1 MDCNDRNVH
10 EGADCPPDPMGGR
23 EWTAQPERA
32 IERDPTADQDS
43 AAHQAAEPAAERRRA
58 ERERAAEVLDLQEG
72 RGDVRLA
79 TVSQA
84 RELLGR
90 ARRIAVVGA
99 SPDPDRP
106 SYGVMAY
113 LTDAGYECVP
123 INPSVAEVLGRP
135 TFPDVVAATRA
146 TGRFDIVDVFR
157 RPDVAP
163 DVARQAVE
171 AGAGALWLQLG
182 VVSWEAARIAG
193 EAGLPVVMD
202 RCAKIEHDAMRMRG
216 G

>member
-1 MDCNDRNVH
+1 MDYKDRD
-10 EGADCPPDPMGGR
+10 EQGMAGGPPDSAVGR
-23 EWTAQPERA
+23 KR
-32 IERDPTADQDS
+32 
-43 AAHQAAEPAAERRRA
+43 AAEPGRSIERAAAERRRA

-72 RGDVRLA
+72 RGAVELA
-79 TVSQA
+79 SIAEA
-84 RELLGR
+84 RALLGR
-90 ARRIAVVGA
+90 ARRIAIVGA

-113 LTDAGYECVP
+113 LLDAGYDCVP

-157 RPDVAP
+157 RPDAAP
-163 DVARQAVE
+163 GVARQAVE

-182 VVSWEAARIAG
+182 VVSWEAAGIAAG
-193 EAGLPVVMD
+193 AGLPVVMD

>member
-1 MDCNDRNVH
+1 MDYNDRDVH
-10 EGADCPPDPMGGR
+10 GGTDGPSDPVV
-23 EWTAQPERA
+23 
-32 IERDPTADQDS
+32 
-43 AAHQAAEPAAERRRA
+43 ERRRA
-58 ERERAAEVLDLQEG
+58 ERERAADVLDLQEG
-72 RGDVRLA
+72 RGSVELA
-79 TVSQA
+79 SVAEA
-84 RELLGR
+84 RAILGA
-90 ARRIAVVGA
+90 ARRIAIVGA

-113 LTDAGYECVP
+113 LLAVGYDCVP

-135 TFPDVVAATRA
+135 TFPDIVDATRA

-157 RPDVAP
+157 RPDAAP
-163 DVARQAVE
+163 EAARQAVE

-182 VVSWEAARIAG
+182 VVSWEAARIAA
-193 EAGLPVVMD
+193 EAGMPVVMD

>member
-1 MDCNDRNVH
+1 MDYNDRDVH
-10 EGADCPPDPMGGR
+10 GGAAGPPDPAVEG
-23 EWTAQPERA
+23 ERA
-32 IERDPTADQDS
+32 AGRDRVVER
-43 AAHQAAEPAAERRRA
+43 EPASGRDAAAERRRE

-72 RGDVRLA
+72 RGGVELA
-79 TVSQA
+79 SVAEA
-84 RELLGR
+84 RALLGK
-90 ARRIAVVGA
+90 ARRIAIVGA

-113 LTDAGYECVP
+113 LLAAGYDCVP

-135 TFPDVVAATRA
+135 TFPEVVAATRA

-157 RPDVAP
+157 RPDAAP
-163 DVARQAVE
+163 GVARQAVE

-182 VVSWEAARIAG
+182 VVSWEAARIAA

>member
-1 MDCNDRNVH
+1 MDYNDRDVH
-10 EGADCPPDPMGGR
+10 RGTDGPSDPVVERAGPGRAIGR
-23 EWTAQPERA
+23 EPASG
-32 IERDPTADQDS
+32 RDP
-43 AAHQAAEPAAERRRA
+43 AAGPDPAAERRRA
-58 ERERAAEVLDLQEG
+58 ERDRAAEVLDLQEG
-72 RGDVRLA
+72 RGSVELA
-79 TVSQA
+79 SVAEA
-84 RELLGR
+84 RALLGK
-90 ARRIAVVGA
+90 AHRIAIVGA

-113 LTDAGYECVP
+113 LLAAGYDCVP

-146 TGRFDIVDVFR
+146 TGRFDFVDVFR
-157 RPDVAP
+157 RPDAAAE
-163 DVARQAVE
+163 VARQAVE

-182 VVSWEAARIAG
+182 VVSWEAAGIAA

>member
-1 MDCNDRNVH
+1 MDYNDRDIH
-10 EGADCPPDPMGGR
+10 GGAGDSPGPPPEHGR
-23 EWTAQPERA
+23 TAEPGRA
-32 IERDPTADQDS
+32 IERDPSVEHD
-43 AAHQAAEPAAERRRA
+43 PAAERRRA
-58 ERERAAEVLDLQEG
+58 ERGRAAEVLDLQEG
-72 RGDVRLA
+72 RGGVQLA
-79 TVSQA
+79 SVPEA
-84 RELLGR
+84 RGLLGK
-90 ARRIAVVGA
+90 AHRIAIVGA

-113 LTDAGYECVP
+113 LMAAGYECVP
-123 INPSVAEVLGRP
+123 INPSAAEVLGRP

-157 RPDVAP
+157 RPDAAP
-163 DVARQAVE
+163 EVARQAVE

-182 VVSWEAARIAG
+182 VVSWEAARIAA
-193 EAGLPVVMD
+193 EAGLAVVMD

>member
-1 MDCNDRNVH
+1 MDCNDRDLH
-10 EGADCPPDPMGGR
+10 GREDGPPD
-23 EWTAQPERA
+23 TAVEPERA
-32 IERDPTADQDS
+32 IERDPAGRP
-43 AAHQAAEPAAERRRA
+43 ERAAERRA
-58 ERERAAEVLDLQEG
+58 ERDRAAEVLDLQEG
-72 RGDVRLA
+72 RGIVELT
-79 TVSQA
+79 TVAEA
-84 RELLGR
+84 RALLGR
-90 ARRIAVVGA
+90 ARRIAIVGA

-113 LTDAGYECVP
+113 LMAAGYECVP
-123 INPSVAEVLGRP
+123 VNPSVAEVLGRP
-135 TFPDVVAATRA
+135 AFPDVVAASRA

-157 RPDVAP
+157 RADAAP
-163 DVARQAVE
+163 EVARQAVD

-182 VVSWEAARIAG
+182 VISWEAARIAA